1 MSYYQTNAVYEGLKS
16 IEHDFLWVSGNAWT
30 LIYGDSNATPKA
42 VVLVAGLSWQENS
55 SVVNLM
61 KKISSV
67 SGLPFFFVYFD
78 DSSNEIE
85 AAKVM
90 FNQDDL
96 GEIPLSELKNLFS
109 GIGLPV
115 KDGQARKYV
124 NDATSSAYHNWQRD
138 SLGAIVVSDID
149 LFRKGGGGFPAEIIE
164 LKRSYYS
171 LEKWRPFRDDY
182 ANFNLLLNLSKMC
195 GITLKIAYNVRH
207 KNPFYDDVSS
217 LTVFDYS
224 RQGSP
229 NLLGAYDFMSFVN
242 GDYRG

>member
-1 MSYYQTNAVYEGLKS
+1 MPYYQTNAVYEGLRG

-30 LIYGDSNATPKA
+30 LIYGDSNATPRA
-42 VVLVAGLSWQENS
+42 VVLVVGLSWQESPN
-55 SVVNLM
+55 VLKLM

-67 SGLPFFFVYFD
+67 AGLPFFSVCFD
-78 DSSNEIE
+78 DSSSEIE
-85 AAKVM
+85 TVNVT

-96 GEIPLSELKNLFS
+96 GEISLSELKHLFAK
-109 GIGLPV
+109 IGLPV
-115 KDGQARKYV
+115 KQGQARKYV

-171 LEKWRPFRDDY
+171 LEKWRPFSDDY
-182 ANFNLLLNLSKMC
+182 MNFNLLLNLANAC
-195 GITLKIAYNVRH
+195 GIRLKIAYNVRH

-224 RQGSP
+224 VHGSP
-229 NLLGAYDFMSFVN
+229 RFLGQYDFMSFVH
-242 GDYRG
+242 GDYRS